1 MLILTQPFKVLL
13 CLCMLSFGANSIGA
27 YPDRPIRLIVP
38 SGAGGITDNL
48 ARLLVTQLSP
58 LLGQQVFVENKPGA
72 SGISGTQFVA
82 NAPADGYT
90 LLMVFPS
97 HVTNPSLFAKLPYD
111 SVKSFEPVALVSVVS
126 LVLVVPKNSPA
137 THLDSLIAYAK
148 ANPSKLNFGSV
159 GAGSLGHLG
168 AELFNTMT
176 NTSMTHIPYK
186 GSPQVMT
193 ALISG
198 EIHMYFVASASSAL
212 PQIQSNQI
220 KALGVSGKDR
230 LPILPDTPAVND
242 VVRGFEVLGWNGI
255 LAPSGTPKSIVE
267 KLNTLINQVVSSSEF
282 QQKLRAEGA
291 RSSSITA
298 AEFGLL
304 IQKDIQ
310 KWAGV
315 IKKAGIT
322 PE

>member
-1 MLILTQPFKVLL
+1 
-13 CLCMLSFGANSIGA
+13 
-27 YPDRPIRLIVP
+27 
-38 SGAGGITDNL
+38 
-48 ARLLVTQLSP
+48 
-58 LLGQQVFVENKPGA
+58 
-72 SGISGTQFVA
+72 
-82 NAPADGYT
+82 
-90 LLMVFPS
+90 
-97 HVTNPSLFAKLPYD
+97 
-111 SVKSFEPVALVSVVS
+111 
-126 LVLVVPKNSPA
+126 
-137 THLDSLIAYAK
+137 
-148 ANPSKLNFGSV
+148 
-159 GAGSLGHLG
+159 
-168 AELFNTMT
+168 MT